1 MVKFS
6 KSPLWSAKAA
16 EREGSVPNGKFN
28 TILDIYQTANSA
40 ATKRNTEALLNAA
53 IEQNQQILEL
63 RQQLHIAQEQANRF
77 AEKQLDLQLKEAVAK
92 QEQKFLRKFVF
103 TFETAIEEALQLSD
117 NIAKYAFLNFDIL
130 PVVGFVEDAVEKL
143 DNLEDKRSA
152 RNQLKILKENQDLSK
167 KDEKAYLNSSLCK
180 FRKLAENFS
189 EQDDLPLPEKAQI
202 PEVVYR
208 KYESKYAKPIA
219 IAALAF
225 FINIL
230 IFSQMQLE
238 EWISEFLWTSIYT
251 TIGMPLGMF
260 IYIMSKGYL
269 PKDQIEKENQKL
281 KDEYEKSLK
290 DAEST
295 YKEQMKEYDR
305 IKFESDEK
313 LIEHEDAR
321 YHALEDFPEYFKFRD
336 YIIKQFSVKKFQ
348 MNTD

>member
-1 MVKFS
+1 M
-6 KSPLWSAKAA
+6 A
-16 EREGSVPNGKFN
+16 NGKFN

-63 RQQLHIAQEQANRF
+63 RQQLHIAQEQANRIT
-77 AEKQLDLQLKEAVAK
+77 AKQLDLQLKEAVAK

-117 NIAKYAFLNFDIL
+117 GIAKYAFLNFDIL

-143 DNLEDKRSA
+143 DNLDDKRSA
-152 RNQLKILKENQDLSK
+152 RNQLKILKENQDFSK
-167 KDEKAYLNSSLCK
+167 KYEKDYLNSSLCK

-189 EQDDLPLPEKAQI
+189 EQDESPLPEKTQI
-202 PEVVYR
+202 LEVVYH
-208 KYESKYAKPIA
+208 KYESKYIMPISIAA
-219 IAALAF
+219 IAFL
-225 FINIL
+225 INIWVL
-230 IFSQMQLE
+230 TQMSLD
-238 EWISEFLWTSIYT
+238 EWISEFLWTGIFS

-281 KDEYEKSLK
+281 KDEYDKRLEE
-290 DAEST
+290 AEST
-295 YKEQMKEYDR
+295 YKEQMKEYE
-305 IKFESDEK
+305 KMKLESDEK

-321 YHALEDFPEYFKFRD
+321 YHALEDFPEYFRFRD
-336 YIIKQFSVKKFQ
+336 HIIKQFSVKKF
-348 MNTD
+348 NSN